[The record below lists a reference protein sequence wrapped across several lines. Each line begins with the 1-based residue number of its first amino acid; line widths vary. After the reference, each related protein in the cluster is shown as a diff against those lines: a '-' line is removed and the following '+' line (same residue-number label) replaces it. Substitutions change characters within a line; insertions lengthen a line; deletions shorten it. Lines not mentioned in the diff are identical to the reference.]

1 MENSP
6 DAAKTD
12 ELKKKDAASSKSR
25 LVAVMLCLFFG
36 WAGGH
41 RFYTEKTGT
50 ALIMLFSMGGFGLWW
65 FLDLVML
72 STGNFRDKNELAI
85 SQWTK

>member
-1 MENSP
+1 M
-6 DAAKTD
+6 DATVEAVKTSETMKEVAVSD
-12 ELKKKDAASSKSR
+12 KSR
-25 LVAVMLCLFFG
+25 LVALLLCFFFG

-41 RFYTEKTGT
+41 RFYSGKTGT

-65 FLDLVML
+65 FLDLVMIA
-72 STGNFRDKNELAI
+72 TGNFRDKNEHTI